1 MYHLGPMRRRV
12 ALLIVLAFSGCSRD
26 HDQRRGGERDRDS
39 PAFKAG
45 EAAHEIARHA
55 EKTAAEAARELQET
69 ARKAKEGWKQKERE
83 NQEKSG
89 PGR

>member
-1 MYHLGPMRRRV
+1 MRRRV
-12 ALLIVLAFSGCSRD
+12 ALLIVLTVSGCSRN
-26 HDQRRGGERDRDS
+26 HDQHHDAERDRDS

-45 EAAHEIARHA
+45 QAAHVIASHA

-83 NQEKSG
+83 DREKAG
-89 PGR
+89 QGR

>member
-1 MYHLGPMRRRV
+1 MRRRV
-12 ALLIVLAFSGCSRD
+12 ALLIVLTVSGCSRN
-26 HDQRRGGERDRDS
+26 RGERDRDS

-45 EAAHEIARHA
+45 QAAHEIASHA

-83 NQEKSG
+83 DREKAG
-89 PGR
+89 QGR

>member
-1 MYHLGPMRRRV
+1 MRCGIT
-12 ALLIVLAFSGCSRD
+12 LLIVLTISGCSRH
-26 HDQRRGGERDRDS
+26 HDQQRGAESDRDS

-45 EAAHEIARHA
+45 EAAHEIAKHA

-83 NQEKSG
+83 DRDKSG
-89 PGR
+89 QRH